1 MRNRHFCYSSTIYKQ
16 VSNTYMKKL
25 LVFGALLAAGAW
37 FTGTTSAQAAGA
49 FEVSPTS
56 YHFYYSIGGPLPTVQ
71 PGTFTNVT
79 SDVVGFTVSVPNQ
92 PVWLNCKYTSGNLT
106 TYPNS
111 ANTVCAAVDPTGLA
125 EGTYTTEVRI
135 EGQFTGAPVVIP
147 ITLHVQAKGTPLP
160 PEQVHPEG
168 FNVVDTT
175 GTVYRIVKGTRQP
188 YTSAGAFLSYSFN
201 TWTEVVPANAAD
213 MALPLASTLQPGNIQ
228 KTVTFVAPRDGSLI
242 RDQGVTYIVTNGY
255 RQAFAN
261 EQVFSGLGYNTANVL
276 DGDVSFMPSL
286 PSITTDQMA
295 HPAGTAVSGADG
307 ICVTRKAFETAANPT
322 GKNCFVLSSDFNTW
336 GIRIKEIVIAN
347 EFDTTA
353 IVVK

>member
-1 MRNRHFCYSSTIYKQ
+1 
-16 VSNTYMKKL
+16 MKKL
-25 LVFGALLAAGAW
+25 LVFGALLAAGVW
-37 FTGTTSAQAAGA
+37 FTGARTADAAGA
-49 FEVSPTS
+49 FEVTPTS
-56 YHFYYSIGGPLPTVQ
+56 YTFYYSIGGGLPTIQ

-79 SDVVGFTVSVPNQ
+79 GEVVGFTISVPNQ
-92 PVWLNCKYTSGNLT
+92 PKWLNCKYSSGNLT

-147 ITLHVQAKGTPLP
+147 ITLHVLAKGTPLP

-201 TWTEVVPANAAD
+201 TWADVVPANAAD
-213 MALPLASTLQPGNIQ
+213 MALPLMTSLKPGNTE

-242 RDQGVTYIVTNGY
+242 RDQGMLYIVTNGY
-255 RQAFAN
+255 RQAFAT
-261 EQVFSGLGYNTANVL
+261 EQVFTGLGYNMANVL

-286 PSITTDQMA
+286 PALTTDQVA
-295 HPAGTAVSGADG
+295 HPAGTAVSGSDG
-307 ICVTRKAFETAANPT
+307 ICVTRKAFETAANPA

-347 EFDTTA
+347 KFDTAA